1 MKPGPGPGPMRII
14 AGKHRGRRLEALG
27 DDRVR
32 PTADRAREALFNIL
46 VHGDLAPGG
55 VSPIAGALVL
65 DAFCGSGALGL
76 EALSRGAAHASF
88 MDSDR
93 AVLEAVRRN
102 AEHLG
107 EDRATV
113 ALVRADATAPPPA
126 GAACAVAFLDPPY
139 GKGLAGP
146 ALAALAAAGWLAP
159 GAIAVVEQSSK
170 EAALAPPAD
179 FERLDARDYGAARLI
194 FLRYGARG

>member
-1 MKPGPGPGPMRII
+1 MRIVG
-14 AGKHRGRRLEALG
+14 GKYRAKRLAAPKDESI
-27 DDRVR
+27 R
-32 PTADRAREALFNIL
+32 PTSDRARQALFNIL
-46 VHGDLAPGG
+46 AHGRHGLGADGMDG
-55 VSPIAGALVL
+55 IAVL
-65 DAFCGSGALGL
+65 DVFAGTGALGL

-126 GAACAVAFLDPPY
+126 DAACAVAFLDPPY

-146 ALAALAAAGWLAP
+146 ALAALAEAGWLAP
-159 GAIAVVEQSSK
+159 DAIAVVEQSVK
-170 EAALAPPAD
+170 EDALAPPAD

-194 FLRYGARG
+194 FLRYGAGG